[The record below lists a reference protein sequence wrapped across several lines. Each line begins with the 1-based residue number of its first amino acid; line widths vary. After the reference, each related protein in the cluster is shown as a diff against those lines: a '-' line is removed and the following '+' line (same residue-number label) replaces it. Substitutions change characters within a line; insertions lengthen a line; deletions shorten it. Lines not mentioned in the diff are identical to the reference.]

1 MELKVKFLKW
11 TAGLPV
17 AMLSYETAAEIGI
30 RPQSMV
36 LIKTLS
42 RNPKKI
48 SSVID
53 IIEDSLKKNEILV
66 SSEIRNKMGL
76 KRGQKVDVNL
86 PPLTKSLTFIKKK
99 LNGRR
104 LSNSEINEIVKDVVS
119 NSLSEVEI
127 SLFVA
132 GMCKEGMTEKEI
144 IYMIKAMLK
153 HGNKLN
159 LKGEYIVD
167 KHSIGGVPGNRTTPI
182 VVSICSAA
190 GLIFPKTSSRA
201 ITSAAGTADVIETI
215 ARVDFSIPELKK
227 IIKKTNAFM
236 VWGGSLEMVPADS
249 KILNVEKMLTI
260 DPRSQLIASIM
271 SKKLAVG
278 SKYILIDIP
287 SGKNAKISRQKAKI
301 MKRDFQDLGRYF
313 HKKLRCVI
321 TDGSHPIGKGIGP
334 CLELVDVIKVLN
346 PNEQGPKDLED
357 KALFLSGEILEMVGK
372 AKEGKG
378 VELAKEILC
387 SGKAFEKFKEIIRA
401 QEGSFRRIKEAKFK
415 RDIISKHGG
424 KITEVNNKRIVE
436 MAGILGCPADKFSG
450 IYLHLNVNDR
460 LKKGDKIVTL
470 YSETKSRIADA
481 LKFYR
486 ESSPFSIK

>member
-1 MELKVKFLKW
+1 MQLKVKFLKW
-11 TAGLPV
+11 SAGIPV
-17 AMLSYETAAEIGI
+17 AMLNHKTADKMSVHPEDRINLRTISKYPKEISTIVDVVKGI
-30 RPQSMV
+30 VKEDEIAISSE
-36 LIKTLS
+36 LEKFL
-42 RNPKKI
+42 NFKI
-48 SSVID
+48 S
-53 IIEDSLKKNEILV
+53 KKVE
-66 SSEIRNKMGL
+66 
-76 KRGQKVDVNL
+76 VNL
-86 PPLTKSLTFIKKK
+86 AVPPKSLDFIKKK
-99 LNGRR
+99 LNNHQ
-104 LSNSEINEIVKDVVS
+104 LTKNEIDAIIKDVVN
-119 NSLSEVEI
+119 NSLSDSEI
-127 SLFVA
+127 ALFITAVYKY
-132 GMCKEGMTEKEI
+132 GTNMKET
-144 IYMIKAMLK
+144 IYLIEAIRKSGSQLRIKGKFIA
-153 HGNKLN
+153 
-159 LKGEYIVD
+159 D
-167 KHSIGGVPGNRTTPI
+167 KHSVGGVPGNRTTPI

-387 SGKAFEKFKEIIRA
+387 SGKAFEKFKEIIRE

>member
-1 MELKVKFLKW
+1 MKLKIKKFNFVSGRPICMIHGDTAKKLSFHVGQRILISRKKKKLICVLNTMEH
-11 TAGLPV
+11 
-17 AMLSYETAAEIGI
+17 
-30 RPQSMV
+30 
-36 LIKTLS
+36 
-42 RNPKKI
+42 
-48 SSVID
+48 
-53 IIEDSLKKNEILV
+53 IIQKNEIAV
-66 SSEIRNKMGL
+66 SHEISDIL
-76 KRGQKVDVNL
+76 KLKPGNVVDVEIAEKPRSIDL
-86 PPLTKSLTFIKKK
+86 IKEKLNGKK
-99 LNGRR
+99 LNKD
-104 LSNSEINEIVKDVVS
+104 EIFEIIQNIAN
-119 NSLSEVEI
+119 NSLTEVEVAFFVSAI
-127 SLFVA
+127 LEKGMSLEET
-132 GMCKEGMTEKEI
+132 KYLTQ
-144 IYMIKAMLK
+144 AMVET
-153 HGNKLN
+153 GNHLHF
-159 LKGEYIVD
+159 KGVVVD
-167 KHSIGGVPGNRTTPI
+167 KHSIGGIAGNRTTPI
-182 VVSICSAA
+182 VVSICAAA

-387 SGKAFEKFKEIIRA
+387 SGKAFEKFKEIIRE

-486 ESSPFSIK
+486 ESSPF